1 MSEQRPA
8 TPTIQPEAPPA
19 LEQDWRGKL
28 DPTVLALASNPD
40 SVTDPALKAR
50 ALTEASR
57 LSGGDRVILTDDSGQ
72 PRWGQELSR
81 PGQVFAFR
89 GGIRGR
95 FDQAPDDWDE
105 VKAQGLDRFPPNTLR
120 GEMTHLIIETED
132 GQQLMIRR
140 TNKDTNVADNQEFD
154 IASTTKAG
162 TDDERRPISSSMLK
176 DVVAIVGEPLVLGI
190 DPSTGKRVMTRGAI
204 TKVTAFDIKKDPVDP
219 RHPRLASP
227 ENHRDAIDGFGEAMK
242 AARAH
247 KLGEMVAAQTVEI
260 VPNNEVAAA
269 QQEEAAP
276 SPYERLTDEQLTL
289 VRENI
294 ADSVIQGIR
303 RYDHS
308 EVARSGANLA
318 AIQREFQARFP
329 ELQPKHARGEED
341 GHVTYITEPDSNV
354 IHDMVQKL
362 QSIDGGP
369 AIAAAMYGGYDIP
382 PKSQADQETR
392 LQAIEVMTLL
402 SGISKEARRITG
414 SEFQRTE
421 NPYAANTNEQLVA
434 TVDRMKQTILSLRAK
449 GRQTEADSY
458 AQKLAQVGQVIKS
471 RQQ

>member
-1 MSEQRPA
+1 MSEQRPT
-8 TPTIQPEAPPA
+8 TPTAQPEAPPA
-19 LEQDWRGKL
+19 QEQDWRGKL

-40 SVTDPALKAR
+40 SVTNPALRAR
-50 ALTEASR
+50 ALIEASR
-57 LSGGDRVILTDDSGQ
+57 LSGGDRVILTDYSGQ

-89 GGIRGR
+89 GGIRGQ

-105 VKAQGLDRFPPNTLR
+105 VKAQGLDRFPSNTLR
-120 GEMTHLIIETED
+120 GEMTHIIIETED

-140 TNKDTNVADNQEFD
+140 TKDTNAADNQEFD

-204 TKVTAFDIKKDPVDP
+204 TKVTAFDITKDPVDP
-219 RHPRLASP
+219 RHPHLARP
-227 ENHRDAIDGFGEAMK
+227 EDYRDAIDGFGEAMK
-242 AARAH
+242 AARAQ
-247 KLGEMVAAQTVEI
+247 KLAKMVAAQTVAI
-260 VPNNEVAAA
+260 LPSIEVAAP
-269 QQEEAAP
+269 QQEAAAP
-276 SPYERLTDEQLTL
+276 SPYERFTDEQLTL
-289 VRENI
+289 VRDNI
-294 ADSVIQGIR
+294 ADSVVQGIR

-308 EVARSGANLA
+308 EVARSAANLA

-341 GHVTYITEPDSNV
+341 GHVTFITEPDSKV
-354 IHDMVQKL
+354 VQGMVQKL
-362 QSIDGGP
+362 QSIDGGL
-369 AIAAAMYGGYDIP
+369 AIAGTMYGSYNVP
-382 PKSQADQETR
+382 LKSEADQETR
-392 LQAIEVMTLL
+392 LQAMEVMALL

-414 SEFQRTE
+414 SEFQPTE
-421 NPYAANTNEQLVA
+421 NPYAANTSEQLAA
-434 TVDRMKQTILSLRAK
+434 TVARMKRTILSLRDEGKQA
-449 GRQTEADSY
+449 EADSF